1 MRELKIEATLDQL
14 DEVLAFVG
22 EELEKYSADQKVNIQ
37 ISIAVEEV
45 FVNIAHY
52 AYKPNVGDAVIQIA
66 FDDDPK
72 SVTITFIDSG
82 MEFDPLAKPD
92 PDVTLPAEDRQIGGL
107 GIYMVKKSM
116 DDVTYERKDGR
127 NIFTIRKNL

>member
-1 MRELKIEATLDQL
+1 MRELKTAAAMDQL
-14 DEVLAFVG
+14 DEVLAFVE
-22 EELEKYSADQKVNIQ
+22 EELEKHSEDPNVNIQ

-52 AYKPNVGDAVIQIA
+52 AYKPNEGDAVIQIDFA
-66 FDDDPK
+66 EDPK

-116 DDVTYERKDGR
+116 DEVTYERRDGR
-127 NIFTIRKNL
+127 NIFTISKKL